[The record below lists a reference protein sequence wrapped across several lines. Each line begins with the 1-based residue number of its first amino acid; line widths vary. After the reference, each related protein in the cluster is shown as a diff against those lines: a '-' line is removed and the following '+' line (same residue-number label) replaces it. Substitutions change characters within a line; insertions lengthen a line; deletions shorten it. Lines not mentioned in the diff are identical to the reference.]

1 MAGKLKISIIQGRRR
16 RYGRSGHGRP
26 LFWPKM
32 VLAGPLFLADYNFLA
47 HLSRRL
53 IGELI
58 VYRSSRRPSV
68 RPFTFSNMNI
78 SATSWPI
85 GMKFYLKHHWGGG
98 KTSVDFDP
106 DRIRTLVS
114 MATDSSHR
122 VIMGKTAS

>member
-1 MAGKLKISIIQGRRR
+1 
-16 RYGRSGHGRP
+16 
-26 LFWPKM
+26 M
-32 VLAGPLFLADYNFLA
+32 VMGSNPAPNTFLA

-53 IGELI
+53 RGELI

-68 RPFTFSNMNI
+68 RPCVCASVRLFTLSNMNI

-98 KTSVDFDP
+98 KASVGFDP

-122 VIMGKTAS
+122 VIMGKTTSSRFLECF